1 MVRFQALPKITVVC
15 YIISIVIIGLMF
27 AEQLA
32 EWDLFSRKVKV
43 GILVSAAII
52 GVFGSI
58 ISIAKQLA
66 SYLIRSKSSDKE

>member
-1 MVRFQALPKITVVC
+1 MVKFQALPKVTIVC
-15 YIISIVIIGLMF
+15 YIISIVIIGFVL
-27 AEQLA
+27 AEQFA

-66 SYLIRSKSSDKE
+66 NYLRRNKSSEKN

>member
-1 MVRFQALPKITVVC
+1 MVKFQALPKITIVC
-15 YIISIVIIGLMF
+15 YIISIVIIGCVL
-27 AEQLA
+27 AEQFA

-66 SYLIRSKSSDKE
+66 NYLKRNKSSEKN